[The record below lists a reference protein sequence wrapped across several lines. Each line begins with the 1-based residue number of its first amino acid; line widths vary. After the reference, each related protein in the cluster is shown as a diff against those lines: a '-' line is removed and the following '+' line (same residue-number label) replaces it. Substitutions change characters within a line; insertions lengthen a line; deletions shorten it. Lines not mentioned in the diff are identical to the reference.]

1 MAWAATAAQA
11 GAAQLN
17 AVQRV
22 CEEHLRLDVSED
34 GDDHVHDDGCQRKLT
49 RGPVG

>member
-1 MAWAATAAQA
+1 M
-11 GAAQLN
+11 N

-22 CEEHLRLDVSED
+22 REEQLRLGVSED